1 MIRMQRQSPL
11 WVKSGKARNE
21 QIPSGLPPKADL
33 RCALMSNVLLIYP
46 PGCAAR
52 GCSQERLS
60 SNSALVLPS
69 PCRHSHKPPTPHR
82 SCSQTR
88 PRACSLRRLPNVPK
102 RHPAFAYKHPGPR
115 LIGVAWCL
123 GIIAFGASL
132 LRCFARR
139 PLDATPID
147 LPKMNQ
153 PITTNAAIIATREA
167 IAVVPVASPVET
179 DCRGRED
186 ISFASAE

>member
-60 SNSALVLPS
+60 SNSALVLQAPVAIHISLQLLIAHVRKLVHALALYADSRTSLNDTRPS
-69 PCRHSHKPPTPHR
+69 PTS
-82 SCSQTR
+82 TR
-88 PRACSLRRLPNVPK
+88 GLA
-102 RHPAFAYKHPGPR
+102 
-115 LIGVAWCL
+115 
-123 GIIAFGASL
+123 
-132 LRCFARR
+132 
-139 PLDATPID
+139 
-147 LPKMNQ
+147 
-153 PITTNAAIIATREA
+153 
-167 IAVVPVASPVET
+167 
-179 DCRGRED
+179 
-186 ISFASAE
+186 